1 MARSIFLT
9 ALASFLMGSVSA
21 AALAQETPAAP
32 KPPEKGHSLHAEV
45 FNEGP
50 RQKAYLM
57 PGMAK
62 IHFAIT
68 TANPEAQQFFNQG
81 VSQLHGFWYY
91 EAERSF
97 RQVALLDRE
106 CAMAYWGMAMSNLQN
121 EGRAKKFM
129 EQGAKYK
136 EKLSERERMY
146 FDALSTFVN
155 APRDGEKNKARHEA
169 YTRSLER
176 ILYKFPEDVEARALL
191 AVQLWK
197 NRDAELP
204 ISSYIAVD
212 AILDQIFL
220 ANPMHPAH
228 HYRIHLWDQE
238 RSEKA
243 LPSAAKCGQ
252 AAPGIAHM
260 WHMSGHIYSGQRRYD
275 DACFQQEASARVDH
289 AHMMRD
295 RVLPDQIH
303 NYAHNNEWFVRNMLH
318 VGRLHDAIELA
329 KNLCELP
336 RHPKYN
342 SFDRQGSA
350 KYGRERLVEALSTYE
365 DWDQLVALAATPYLE
380 PTGDEKEQIEQM
392 RFVARANYRRGNVAA
407 ADVLL
412 AELQKAHADQRL
424 IQTKAV
430 ADAEAKAKA
439 ENKSPEDQKKLKDE
453 AHNKNQGRLTEQQ
466 RAIDELLGHQ
476 LVANGKFLEGHDQ
489 IKKSGRSDRGY
500 LAQLLFRADK
510 KDEAIK
516 QALEYRDN
524 NKNEVVPSATYVS
537 LLWDA
542 GKKDEAK
549 AAFEELRK
557 ISGSIDDRA
566 LATTP
571 LKRLEPIAKE
581 LQLPADWRVKQ
592 APATDTG
599 ERPAL
604 DTLGPFRWQ
613 PSPAPAFQLKDQA
626 GADHSLAQYQGKPVV
641 AIFFLGHGCL
651 HCAQQLQAFAGAKK
665 EFDDA
670 GLNLIAIS
678 SDDAAGLK
686 MSIENYTGG
695 AIPIPLVSDD
705 QLSVFKAYRCFD
717 DFENQPLHGTF
728 IIDGNGLVRW
738 QDISFEPFMDFKF
751 VIQEAKRTLA
761 QVPVVVP
768 ATPAGGAPATV
779 AAQ

>member
-1 MARSIFLT
+1 MARPSRYFAVAGLWLGGLT
-9 ALASFLMGSVSA
+9 ATVFGQDA
-21 AALAQETPAAP
+21 AAPM
-32 KPPEKGHSLHAEV
+32 PPLKGHSLHAEV

-57 PGMAK
+57 PGMAN
-62 IHFAIT
+62 IQFAIT
-68 TANPEAQQFFNQG
+68 TSNPEAQKFFNQG

-97 RQVALLDRE
+97 RQVAVLDKD
-106 CAMAYWGMAMSNLQN
+106 CGMAYWGMAMANLQN
-121 EGRAKKFM
+121 EGRAKKFL
-129 EQGAKYK
+129 EHGAKLRD
-136 EKLSERERMY
+136 KLTERERMY
-146 FDALSTFVN
+146 FDALQTFVN

-169 YTRSLER
+169 YTRALER
-176 ILYKFPEDVEARALL
+176 ILYKFPEDVEGRSLL

-243 LPSAAKCGQ
+243 LTSASKCGQ
-252 AAPGIAHM
+252 SAPGIAHM
-260 WHMSGHIYSGQRRYD
+260 WHMSGHIYSGQKRYD

-303 NYAHNNEWFVRNMLH
+303 NYAHNNEWLVRNLLH
-318 VGRLHDAIELA
+318 VGRLKDAIELA
-329 KNLCELP
+329 KNLTELP

-350 KYGRERLVEALSTYE
+350 KYGRERLVEAFSTYE
-365 DWDQLVALAATPYLE
+365 DWDQLLAMAATPYLE
-380 PTGDEKEQIEQM
+380 PTSDEKEQIEQM
-392 RFVARANYRRGNVAA
+392 RFVGRAHYRRGNVAA
-407 ADVLL
+407 ADVIL

-424 IQTKAV
+424 VQSKAV
-430 ADAEAKAKA
+430 AEAEAKAKA
-439 ENKSPEDQKKLKDE
+439 ENKNPDETKKLKDE
-453 AHNKNQGRLTEQQ
+453 AQNKNQGRLTEQQ
-466 RAIDELLGHQ
+466 RAIDELLGYQ
-476 LVANGKFLEGHDQ
+476 MVAAGKIQEGHDQ
-489 IKKSGRSDRGY
+489 IKKSGRADRGY
-500 LAQLLFRADK
+500 LAQLLFKTDK
-510 KDEAIK
+510 KDEALK

-524 NKNEVVPSATYVS
+524 NKQEVVPSAVYVS
-537 LLWDA
+537 MLWDA
-542 GKKDEAK
+542 GKKDEAR

-557 ISGSIDDRA
+557 ISGSIDELA
-566 LATTP
+566 LASPP

-592 APATDTG
+592 PVATDVG
-599 ERPAL
+599 DRPAL

-613 PSPAPAFQLKDQA
+613 PSAAPGFQLKDHA
-626 GADHSLAQYQGKPVV
+626 GMEHSLAQYKGKPVV

-665 EFDDA
+665 DFDDA

-678 SDDAAGLK
+678 SDDAEGLK

-695 AIPIPLVSDD
+695 PFPLPLVSDGT
-705 QLSVFKAYRCFD
+705 LETFKAYRCFD

-728 IIDGNGLVRW
+728 IIDANGLVRW
-738 QDISFEPFMDFKF
+738 QDISFEPFMDHKF
-751 VIQEAKRTLA
+751 VIQEAKRTLT
-761 QVPVVVP
+761 QVPIVP
-768 ATPAGGAPATV
+768 ASPAPGSPATV